1 MWVVKLGG
9 SLLGSPE
16 LPHWLDMLVK
26 ISDGKVII
34 VPGGSVFAD
43 AVREAQ
49 KRAGVD
55 DTVAHHLAL
64 LAMDQF
70 GLLLTGINKQLV
82 TASSELEIAERG
94 WQHRAI
100 VWLPSKMVL
109 ADDAISKNWQVT
121 SDSLSAW
128 LAKKIGA
135 ERLLLVKSKP
145 LGTYANS
152 TSVSLQALVGDSLVD
167 EAFKD
172 FYLTQH
178 FQAYVIHKT
187 NYDAVESVLSKRH
200 ADDDVIVAENLLL
213 VHH

>member
-16 LPHWLDMLVK
+16 LSRWLDMLVK

-49 KRAGVD
+49 QRTGVD
-55 DTVAHHLAL
+55 DTLAHHLAL

-109 ADDAISKNWQVT
+109 ADDDISKNWQVT

-128 LAKKIGA
+128 LVKKIGA

-145 LGTYANS
+145 LSAYENS
-152 TSVSLQALVGDSLVD
+152 TSVSLQVLVGDSLVD

-172 FYLTQH
+172 FYLTQS
-178 FQAYVIHKT
+178 FQTYVVHKT
-187 NYDAVESVLSKRH
+187 NYDAVEPILSKRH
-200 ADDDVIVAENLLL
+200 TNDDVIVAERLLL